1 MKMHLSSLAL
11 VICTKDRSRILSQ
24 TLWSHLKQDALPK
37 YVVIVD
43 SSKDLTAQQRL
54 ISDMAGENP
63 QIEFRLVASNPGLPL
78 QRKVGYTFLLE
89 NFPAVRVA
97 SFLDDD
103 ISLVES
109 NYFGTVMKL
118 MTSNPEIV
126 ALSGFI
132 KNLQLGVGAR
142 FLQWLLGAPFLQGRV
157 ARSGL
162 ASVPQP
168 KLDQVLTQVEWCQ
181 GGMINI
187 RVASGIEKVFPEHL
201 RMYGE
206 DLEMSLRL
214 KEFGGLAISSLL
226 PVRHA
231 NVQVGKK
238 TPNLVAYY
246 SGAAQY
252 GLSKRYPAVVD
263 SKFVFFSMIR
273 LALANF
279 VGALFLIDGTR
290 LGLAKGYALVIA
302 DMLRRDVREDTV

>member
-1 MKMHLSSLAL
+1 MYLTSLAL
-11 VICTKDRSRILSQ
+11 VICTKDRSRILSE
-24 TLWSHLKQDALPK
+24 TLRSHLKQDVLPQ

-43 SSKDLTAQQRL
+43 SSQDLTAQQRL
-54 ISDMAGENP
+54 ISDMASENP

-89 NFPAVRVA
+89 NFPSVRVA

-103 ISLVES
+103 VSLVEG
-109 NYFGTVMKL
+109 NYFDTVMKL
-118 MTSNPEIV
+118 MNSNQGIV

-142 FLQWLLGAPFLQGRV
+142 FLQWILGTPFLQGRV

-162 ASVPQP
+162 ASLPQP

-181 GGMINI
+181 GGMISI
-187 RVASGIEKVFPEHL
+187 RVTRGIERVFPEHL

-226 PVRHA
+226 PVSHA
-231 NVQVGKK
+231 NVQLGKK
-238 TPNLVAYY
+238 TSDLVAYY
-246 SGAAQY
+246 SGAAQF
-252 GLSKRYPAVVD
+252 GLSKRHPAVVD
-263 SKFVFFSMIR
+263 SKFVFLSMIR
-273 LALANF
+273 LAIANL
-279 VGALFLIDGTR
+279 VAALFLIDGTR

-302 DMLRRDVREDTV
+302 DILRRDVREDTV